1 MSGLKFGCASRAV
14 AIAALVTA
22 MACAHAAHAQLLIGR
37 VVYSDFAKPEVG
49 VIDVESGKVSRIVR
63 IATKRARLAS
73 SSDGRFVF
81 ITTGDANSRV
91 QALDTGVLSEPHD
104 DHWHIEK
111 RSIRLLDF
119 SVTGTRASHLVSG
132 HGYTSIFFDGKPSED
147 GRGGARAVLVDHARL
162 AKNRSIMAVWT
173 SPARQHGMAVPLGA
187 PLWAMTNPDALQPP
201 GVVGMPSGLH
211 IVDASQS
218 FEIRAVLAADGKAGV
233 QCEGIHGQATM
244 GDLHA
249 FGCNGGNGSRTTGGL
264 LLLERKGNGLEAR
277 NLPYPD
283 HQRVN
288 AIKARSG
295 GRYMVAAYGEGDR
308 FNAFLRIDPQAK
320 RLDLSDIWAP
330 QDISSACQFE
340 ISGNG
345 RHVVNLLGDG
355 TLRVY
360 EVSPVWKEV
369 ARVVAVPAFDCG
381 VNSTGPRPSLGIVA
395 DSALV
400 TDPTNR
406 RIRRYDIASL
416 ALLSDWLVNG
426 MPEGLATGSATF

>member
-1 MSGLKFGCASRAV
+1 MLGLKFMRASRV
-14 AIAALVTA
+14 GAIAALVMA
-22 MACAHAAHAQLLIGR
+22 MTSTGTAHAQLLIGR

-63 IATKRARLAS
+63 VAAKRARLAS

-81 ITTGDANSRV
+81 VATGEAKSRV
-91 QALDTGVLSEPHD
+91 QALDTGVLLEPHD

-111 RSIRLLDF
+111 RPSRLLDF
-119 SVTGTRASHLVSG
+119 VATGTKASHIVSG
-132 HGYTSIFFDGKPSED
+132 YGYTSIFFDGKSSED
-147 GRGGARAVLVDHARL
+147 GGGGARAVLVDHARL
-162 AKNRSIMAVWT
+162 AKNRSIMAVWP

-187 PLWAMTNPDALQPP
+187 PLWAMTSPDVLQPP
-201 GVVGMPSGLH
+201 GVVEMPSGLH
-211 IVDASQS
+211 IVDASRS
-218 FEIRAVLAADGKAGV
+218 FENRAILAADGREGV
-233 QCEGIHGQATM
+233 QCEGIHGHTTM
-244 GDLHA
+244 GELHA
-249 FGCNGGNGSRTTGGL
+249 FGCRGGNGSSLPGAL
-264 LLLERKGNGLEAR
+264 LFLERKGDGLEAR

-330 QDISSACQFE
+330 QDISSTCQFE

-360 EVSPVWKEV
+360 EISPVWKEV
-369 ARVVAVPAFDCG
+369 GRVVAVPAFDCG
-381 VNSTGPRPSLGIVA
+381 VGSTGPRPSLGIVA

-416 ALLSDWLVNG
+416 ALLTDWLVKG